1 MIDRSRDV
9 KRIFPLDRVKAALPA
24 ESRISR
30 PLPSI
35 LLSFPAMSEMLPS
48 AFADCCQEEPCC
60 DPVVENVPGPQGD
73 DGAAGADGTDGVNA
87 FTLLDGGFTMPAE
100 LGSVVTVVDDN
111 TWIGVNQVLY
121 IQSAGYMQA
130 TAVNVN
136 GTGVTLKNLADSA
149 TGAYPDN
156 AAPTT
161 AISDQSKVS
170 PGGVQGPEGTAPAG
184 VLLAANNLNDVANAA
199 TSRTNLGLGTMAQQN
214 ANAVAITGGS
224 IAGIT
229 DLAVADGGTGAG
241 TALAAF
247 NNLSPLTTRGDLLTR
262 DAANNVR
269 KALGAVNTVLSSD
282 GTDPQWSKVTS
293 AMLDTSVGLITSPFQ
308 AHKNG
313 VNQAIGGI
321 NTQITFGTEAFDASG
336 VWNAGTSIFTAP
348 STGKYRFN
356 LAIFWTIAVAVSPF
370 TVALYKNGGPGVG
383 TLVASDTVERVGSV
397 LTNNLDRILDLTA
410 ADTIAAYVTDMGGG
424 TETINGTAARTWIEG
439 YRIGG

>member
-1 MIDRSRDV
+1 
-9 KRIFPLDRVKAALPA
+9 
-24 ESRISR
+24 
-30 PLPSI
+30 
-35 LLSFPAMSEMLPS
+35 MSEMLPS

-87 FTLLDGGFTMPAE
+87 FTLLDGGFTMPNRQDQA
-100 LGSVVTVVDDN
+100 LPHTVVTSVDDN
-111 TWIGVNQVLY
+111 TWIGLDQVLY
-121 IQSAGYMQA
+121 IQSAGYMK
-130 TAVNVN
+130 AVAINVN
-136 GTGVTLKNLADSA
+136 GTGITLENLADSS

-170 PGGVQGPEGTAPAG
+170 PGGIQGPEGTAPAG

-199 TSRTNLGLGTMAQQN
+199 ASRTNLGLGTMAQQN

-224 IAGIT
+224 ITGIT

-262 DAANNVR
+262 DATNNVR
-269 KALGAVNTVLSSD
+269 KGLGAIDTVLSSD

-293 AMLDTSVGLITSPFQ
+293 AMLDTSVGSITAPFQ

-313 VNQAIGGI
+313 SNQAIAAI
-321 NTQITFGTEAFDASG
+321 NTQITFGTESFDASG
-336 VWNAGTSIFTAP
+336 VWNSGTSVFTAP

-356 LAIFWTIAVAVSPF
+356 LAIYWSTVSANSPF

-397 LTNNLDRILDLTA
+397 LTNTLDRILELTA

-424 TETINGTAARTWIEG
+424 TGTINGTAAQTWIEG